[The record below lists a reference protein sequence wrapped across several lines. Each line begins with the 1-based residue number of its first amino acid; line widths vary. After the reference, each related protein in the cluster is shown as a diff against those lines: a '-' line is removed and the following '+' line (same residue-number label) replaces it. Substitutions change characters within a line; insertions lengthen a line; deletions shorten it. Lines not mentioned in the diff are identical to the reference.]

1 MAAANLVRST
11 PLGLFVKTGKV
22 FVKLPYSSLFFTL
35 HVGGIL
41 DAGRGRAPLRN
52 IWFRCESRP
61 HEAHEKDERLSPFV
75 TANLFQMLL
84 QRQFMLT
91 TNFGSEL

>member
-41 DAGRGRAPLRN
+41 DAGMVCMVGMVGRYGRYG
-52 IWFRCESRP
+52 R
-61 HEAHEKDERLSPFV
+61 
-75 TANLFQMLL
+75 
-84 QRQFMLT
+84 
-91 TNFGSEL
+91 